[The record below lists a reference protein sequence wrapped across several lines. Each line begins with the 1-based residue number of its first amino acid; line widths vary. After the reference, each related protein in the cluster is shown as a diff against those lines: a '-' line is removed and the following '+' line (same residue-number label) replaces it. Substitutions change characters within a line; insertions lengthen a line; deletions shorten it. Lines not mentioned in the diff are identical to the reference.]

1 MKKLFRGLL
10 VAVVAIVLA
19 GLAVPVVQLQ
29 IGKRRVAGEIA
40 RTGVPR
46 KLSPFGAVKSLS
58 VLPLSDL
65 EAESAALKTEP
76 GVAYLIKADNLNI
89 LFDAGRNG
97 GREHPSPVLHN
108 MRALDV
114 DPAVIDMLV
123 ACLFTVFTTLHHGG
137 ESANWP
143 LTSGRASLL
152 AVSDDW
158 LPCFARIH
166 HHVLR
171 L

>member
-1 MKKLFRGLL
+1 MSGVRFKKLFLGLV

-29 IGKRRVAGEIA
+29 IGKRRAAGEIA
-40 RTGVPR
+40 RAGAPR
-46 KLSPFGAVKSLS
+46 KLSPFGAVERLS

-89 LFDAGRNG
+89 LFDLGRNG

-108 MRALDV
+108 MRALGV
-114 DPAVIDMLV
+114 DPAVIDMLFFSLKTAV
-123 ACLFTVFTTLHHGG
+123 AAPPDEPSPSPASVCSSGICHPLG
-137 ESANWP
+137 EMRRS
-143 LTSGRASLL
+143 
-152 AVSDDW
+152 
-158 LPCFARIH
+158 
-166 HHVLR
+166 
-171 L
+171 